1 MSLSCDQACP
11 GTSPADLQEHRSHI
25 QHYIDLGFTEIYVHN
40 VGRNQVDKQD
50 RQAPVP
56 QRTTGNRFGFGDEY
70 GTAKVPERKARPAG
84 SGTRNRMDFGDDGR

>member
-1 MSLSCDQACP
+1 MNTTTTIRRQIAACAIAAIVV
-11 GTSPADLQEHRSHI
+11 PAFAACGE
-25 QHYIDLGFTEIYVHN
+25 EIAPPTQD

-56 QRTTGNRFGFGDEY
+56 QRTTGNRFDFGDEY